1 MIPKQYYLWFN
12 KVESMQKYKS
22 NISLEDDVYF
32 ILVYF
37 YLLKKPIF
45 K

>member
-1 MIPKQYYLWFN
+1 
-12 KVESMQKYKS
+12 MQNYRL

-32 ILVYF
+32 VVVYF